1 MTTLQIAAVLFTLVQ
16 AVVFYACP
24 GRAFYS
30 SYAFSIF
37 LLRKMGVLTE
47 SAELS
52 QLYGGWGLK
61 KPTQKLNAALTFVL
75 GILTVVFF
83 GAWYSWFMIVFTLAF
98 LFLSFGSLKGVA
110 KEDRD
115 YSIAYY
121 A

>member
-16 AVVFYACP
+16 AVVFYVCP

-30 SYAFSIF
+30 SSAFAIF
-37 LLRKMGVLTE
+37 ILRKTGILTE

-52 QLYGGWGLK
+52 LLYTDWCQK
-61 KPTQKLNAALTFVL
+61 KTAQKLTTMMVFASGVL
-75 GILTVVFF
+75 CIIFF
-83 GAWYSWFMIVFTLAF
+83 GAWYSWCVIAFTPVF